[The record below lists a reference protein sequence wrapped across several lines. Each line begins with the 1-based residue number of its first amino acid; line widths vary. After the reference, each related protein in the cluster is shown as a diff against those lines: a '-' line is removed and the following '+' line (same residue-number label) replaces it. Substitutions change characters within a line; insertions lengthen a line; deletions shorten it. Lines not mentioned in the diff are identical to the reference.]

1 MSSKFAGALL
11 FAAIAIAFSTSHAS
25 PLDSPTVQDVVPEME
40 DYTSKASAATQLR
53 TAETSAVTQLAT
65 DEFVT
70 VEKKRR
76 RRRRRRRKAS
86 SSPTTS
92 PTTTYDCDCLRS
104 LCGPRCK
111 EAGYALEDLCTSSD
125 CNNECTNKWL
135 CATTSA
141 PTTSA
146 PTSGSPTT
154 FGPTE

>member
-70 VEKKRR
+70 VEGNGNGKNKRR
-76 RRRRRRRKAS
+76 KNKRRRRRRKAPS
-86 SSPTTS
+86 SQPSSEPSSEPTKSPTKS
-92 PTTTYDCDCLRS
+92 PVC
-104 LCGPRCK
+104 
-111 EAGYALEDLCTSSD
+111 AQVW
-125 CNNECTNKWL
+125 ECTQALRLL
-135 CATTSA
+135 C
-141 PTTSA
+141 
-146 PTSGSPTT
+146 
-154 FGPTE
+154 